1 MLNINDEFSKTESSK
16 QFNITLNSYEGPIDL
31 LLDLAR
37 KQKVDL
43 AEISILELA
52 EQYINFINKYQDIH
66 LEIAADYLVMAAWL
80 TYLKS
85 RLLLP
90 KEEKSE
96 DHTPEEL
103 EEALKYQLQRL
114 EAFQSISK
122 KLYSFSI
129 IGRDVFYGGSSEGLK
144 VKYNISYSSTLFDLL
159 RAYSSI
165 IQKDEKASHLTIAY
179 SELYSVDNAIQR
191 LKVIFGEIY
200 EWTNLL
206 NLIPKFN
213 SNKIVN
219 KSILSS
225 NFVASLELAK
235 NGFIDVKQNN
245 VFGNIFVKLRNS

>member
-1 MLNINDEFSKTESSK
+1 MLNINDDFDINKSSK
-16 QFNITLNSYEGPIDL
+16 QFNISLTSYEGPIDL

-37 KQKVDL
+37 RQKVDL
-43 AEISILELA
+43 SEISILGLA

-90 KEEKSE
+90 KEDKSE
-96 DHTPEEL
+96 DLTSEEL

-122 KLYSFSI
+122 KLYSRSL

-144 VKYNISYSSTLFDLL
+144 VKYNIYYSSTLFDLL
-159 RAYSSI
+159 SSYSSI
-165 IQKDEKASHLTIAY
+165 IQKEEKASHLTIAY

-191 LKVIFGEIY
+191 LKGIFGELT
-200 EWTNLL
+200 EWTNFL

-213 SNKIVN
+213 NNKIVN

-235 NGFIDVKQNN
+235 NGFIDVKQNSL
-245 VFGNIFVKLRNS
+245 FGNIFIKVRES

>member
-1 MLNINDEFSKTESSK
+1 MLNFNQEIGNSADSK
-16 QFNITLNSYEGPIDL
+16 QFNISLNTYEGPIDL

-43 AEISILELA
+43 SEISILELA
-52 EQYINFINKYQDIH
+52 EQYINFINKYQNIH

-96 DHTPEEL
+96 DHTTEEL
-103 EEALKYQLQRL
+103 EEALKYQLLRL
-114 EAFQSISK
+114 EAFQSVSK
-122 KLYSFSI
+122 KLYSRPL
-129 IGRDVFYGGSSEGLK
+129 IGRDVYYGGSTEGVK
-144 VKYNISYSSTLFDLL
+144 VRYNINYTSTLFDLL
-159 RAYSSI
+159 RSYSNI
-165 IQKDEKASHLTIAY
+165 IQKKERVNHLTIAY
-179 SELYSVDNAIQR
+179 SELYSVDEAIQR
-191 LKVIFGEIY
+191 LKSIFGEIS

-206 NLIPKFN
+206 KLIPKFN
-213 SNKIVN
+213 SNKVLN

-235 NGFIDVKQNN
+235 NGFIEVKQND
-245 VFGNIFVKLRNS
+245 VFGNIFVKLRRS